1 MTDATDLWD
10 AVKLSYEEQG
20 LVTLTNIRDRS
31 SSAVDD
37 TVGADAAQAVIDL
50 WPIYAQVAYDGTD
63 GTHLEIGKQGV
74 IAILWRRGGSSTE
87 IEQVRYD
94 TVFGDGGLLEK
105 LKNTDPRGR
114 QGPSSNSGVKTT
126 SELAN
131 GSQVKGWSDRD
142 ASGAEFM
149 TARRETAD

>member
-1 MTDATDLWD
+1 MTDATDLWT
-10 AVKLSYEEQG
+10 AVEGSYDSDG
-20 LVTLTNIRDRS
+20 LITLTNIRDQS
-31 SSAVDD
+31 QNVINTAV
-37 TVGADAAQAVIDL
+37 GQDAAQGVIDL

-63 GTHLEIGKQGV
+63 GTHLEIAKQGT

-94 TVFGDGGLLEK
+94 TVFSDDGLLGK
-105 LKNTDPRGR
+105 LKDTSPRGR
-114 QGPSSNSGVKTT
+114 QGPVSNSGVST
-126 SELAN
+126 SPETVN

-142 ASGAEFM
+142 ASGADFM